1 MREVAAEQGV
11 SFVDAFSET
20 EKWYSSG
27 CKTWTIDGFQLT
39 EEGYERF
46 GEFLADEIFGRSRAR
61 AEKHR
66 DLIHA
71 AVNDK
76 NWMWHNDYKIP
87 NGVHAYGRRLD
98 AKSASLNSS
107 SVAMTY

>member
-1 MREVAAEQGV
+1 MREEAAEQCV
-11 SFVDAFSET
+11 SFVDAFTET

-27 CKTWTIDGFQLT
+27 GKTWTIDGFQLT

-76 NWMWHNDYKIP
+76 NWRSEE
-87 NGVHAYGRRLD
+87 RRVG
-98 AKSASLNSS
+98 KEWSS
-107 SVAMTY
+107 RCVMDECEARYH